1 MMTADDTVLVPAGPL
16 ELPDEVGAAHGG
28 YYTHRSARLSTLY
41 PPIVG
46 AATRSQKSRC
56 RMTIFVSWPA
66 EVYVTEPR
74 DKVFRAALE
83 LDHSDRAEL
92 AALLVDSL
100 DPSVEEGV
108 AGAWM
113 EEVERRAASL
123 DAGTIQ
129 TIPWDTVRA
138 RLRSG

>member
-1 MMTADDTVLVPAGPL
+1 M
-16 ELPDEVGAAHGG
+16 
-28 YYTHRSARLSTLY
+28 
-41 PPIVG
+41 
-46 AATRSQKSRC
+46 
-56 RMTIFVSWPA
+56 
-66 EVYVTEPR
+66 TEPR

-83 LDHSDRAEL
+83 LDYSDRAEL

-113 EEVERRAASL
+113 EEVERRAASM

-129 TIPWDTVRA
+129 TIPWHTVRA